1 MSDPSPLVRALLD
14 LTVYDELDLTLED
27 TRQVEATVTVSPSY
41 QPFDPTG
48 RRTQGGVQIRCT
60 ATRETY
66 DRLDLPNAL
75 LMIDA
80 IERRVWE
87 PPVVSVYDPVTEAVE
102 ENLTRIVEN
111 RWRVLDT
118 LIGIDY

>member
-1 MSDPSPLVRALLD
+1 MGDPSPLIHALFD
-14 LTVYDELDLTLED
+14 LSVYDELELTLED
-27 TRQVEATVTVSPSY
+27 TREIGATVTVAPSY

-48 RRTQGGVQIRCT
+48 RRSQGGVQVRCT

-66 DRLDLPNAL
+66 DRLDLPSAL
-75 LMIDA
+75 FMIDA

-87 PPVVSVYDPVTEAVE
+87 PPVVSVYDPVTESVDDDA
-102 ENLTRIVEN
+102 TRIIEN
-111 RWRVLDT
+111 RWQVLDT